1 MFKIKDKVVYSLGLM
16 SGTSLDGVDIAYC
29 RHENNKHELIHFKSY
44 PYSNDLKERILKAS
58 VPSTSTVEDI
68 CSLHAELGDVYSD
81 CIDQFLKDF
90 NLSIED
96 IYFISNHGQTIWHIP
111 NETNTHKKSTLQI
124 GDASRISYRFN
135 KIVVYDFRTL
145 DMASGGVG
153 APLVPIFD
161 YIYYKEHAPIILLNI
176 GGISNIT
183 YIPKNAKPSDLVAF
197 DTGPGNMLIDGT
209 MERLYDMPFDEGGNI
224 AKKGMVSK
232 QLLDYLF
239 NDEYYDAPYP
249 KATGREKY
257 TNKFIE
263 EILNYANTLKLEKE
277 DIISTITYFTSFVV
291 KYQIK
296 KFFKGFNGKLLV
308 SGGGAN
314 NKYIVDNLEDED
326 YQVILSEDLDVPSD
340 AKEAFAFSVLGYLRL
355 TNQTS
360 NVKSVT
366 GAKDN
371 LSLGS
376 IILPSIINE
385 E

>member
-1 MFKIKDKVVYSLGLM
+1 MFNFKDKVVYGLGLM

-29 RHENNKHELIHFKSY
+29 KHSTTKHELVHFKSY
-44 PYSNDLKERILKAS
+44 PYSDELKQRILKAS
-58 VPSTSTVEDI
+58 IPDTSTVEDI
-68 CSLHAELGDVYSD
+68 CSLHAELGQVYSD
-81 CIDQFLKDF
+81 CIEQFLTDF
-90 NLSIED
+90 NLTVND
-96 IYFISNHGQTIWHIP
+96 FHFISNHGQTIWHIP
-111 NETNTHKKSTLQI
+111 TATKTHKKSTLQI
-124 GDASRISYRFN
+124 GDASTISYRFN
-135 KIVVYDFRTL
+135 KIVVFDFRTL

-183 YIPKNAKPSDLVAF
+183 YIPKNAKPKDLVAF
-197 DTGPGNMLIDGT
+197 DTGPGNMLIDGA
-209 MERLYDMPFDEGGNI
+209 MNKLFNLPFDECGNI
-224 AKKGMVSK
+224 AFSGIVSNK
-232 QLLDYLF
+232 LLEFLLEDDYYNL
-239 NDEYYDAPYP
+239 PYP

-257 TNKFIE
+257 TNLYLDKI
-263 EILNYANTLKLEKE
+263 IDVARSLHLENK
-277 DIISTITYFTSFVV
+277 DIIATLSYLTSYVV

-296 KFFKGFNGKLLV
+296 KFFKDFKGKLLV

-314 NKYIVDNLEDED
+314 NKFIVDNLKDED
-326 YQVILSEDLDVPSD
+326 YEVILSEELNVASD

-355 TNQTS
+355 TNQIS

-376 IILPSIINE
+376 IVLPSIISE